1 MRHLSAACVLTVA
14 AALRAPL
21 PRRPARTLHAAPVEP
36 PQTLETDC
44 LVVGGGISGCTLAHN
59 LKVNNVDCLLAEQR
73 DYLGGNVKSHT
84 TEDGFTWEEFFIA
97 TGGCALGV
105 VMLGAALT
113 GYFVAE
119 MRSWHRW
126 LLGLASIL
134 VVAPGMESG
143 AIGVVLALPVLLLQL
158 TAWQRNRSMLT

>member
-1 MRHLSAACVLTVA
+1 MQTGNTAFRLGAAKALVPFVFMYAPSMLLVL
-14 AALRAPL
+14 
-21 PRRPARTLHAAPVEP
+21 
-36 PQTLETDC
+36 D
-44 LVVGGGISGCTLAHN
+44 G
-59 LKVNNVDCLLAEQR
+59 LLGR
-73 DYLGGNVKSHT
+73 V
-84 TEDGFTWEEFFIA
+84 FIA

-119 MRSWHRW
+119 MRPWHRW

-143 AIGVVLALPVLLLQL
+143 AVGMVLALPVLLLQL